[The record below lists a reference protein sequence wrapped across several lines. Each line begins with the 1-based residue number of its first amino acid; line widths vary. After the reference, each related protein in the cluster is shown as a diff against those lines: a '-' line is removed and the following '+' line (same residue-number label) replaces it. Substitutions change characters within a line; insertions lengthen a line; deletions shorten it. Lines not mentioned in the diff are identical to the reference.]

1 MTPLAQR
8 LPIQLRKL
16 HIGLTL
22 MTPFTVATLEAPGG
36 SKAAI
41 GIEGSYYLLE
51 KIQPLLQPTSSKTLL
66 ETWDTSLP
74 LLQELADSLATSG
87 ATKTAGIPQEAARL
101 LAPVLYPDNLL
112 AVGGNYAGHL
122 KAMNLEVKKWD
133 VMPFFI
139 RPPKSTLV
147 GPGETVRIPKT
158 THQFD
163 WECELAVFVGKRLKD
178 AGRDEASAAIAGY
191 AIGLDL
197 SCRDLIWVDNDLKV
211 DLVRGKGQDTMAPW
225 ARDHAGKVRQ
235 KS

>member
-1 MTPLAQR
+1 MTPLALR

-51 KIQPLLQPTSSKTLL
+51 NIQPLLQPTSSKTLL

-74 LLQELADSLATSG
+74 LLQELADSLATSD

-112 AVGGNYAGHL
+112 AVGQLCGAPQGDESGGQKVGRYALFHS
-122 KAMNLEVKKWD
+122 ATEVH
-133 VMPFFI
+133 PGGPRRN
-139 RPPKSTLV
+139 RPNT
-147 GPGETVRIPKT
+147 EEA

-163 WECELAVFVGKRLKD
+163 WECELAGIRE
-178 AGRDEASAAIAGY
+178 EA
-191 AIGLDL
+191 
-197 SCRDLIWVDNDLKV
+197 
-211 DLVRGKGQDTMAPW
+211 T
-225 ARDHAGKVRQ
+225 
-235 KS
+235 